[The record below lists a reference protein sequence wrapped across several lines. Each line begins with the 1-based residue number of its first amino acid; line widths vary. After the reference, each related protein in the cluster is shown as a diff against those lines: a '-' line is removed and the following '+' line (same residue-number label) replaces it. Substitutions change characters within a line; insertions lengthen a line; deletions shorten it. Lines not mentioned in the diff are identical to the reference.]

1 VANRDMYHN
10 ISPAISLAPAARTAN
25 EAGAAVDLA
34 GFYGALVVIETG
46 TITDGTHTFVVEESA
61 DGTNW
66 APVDDKELLGTE
78 PVVEADDS
86 NKAFRIGYLGDKRY
100 IRVAV
105 SVSGASN
112 GGVYSAV
119 VLRGFPRHAPVA

>member
-1 VANRDMYHN
+1 MYHN

-46 TITDGTHTFVVEESA
+46 AITDGTHTFELQESA
-61 DGTNW
+61 DGSNW
-66 APVDDKELLGTE
+66 APVADTDLLGTE
-78 PVVEADDS
+78 PVVKAGDE
-86 NKAFRIGYLGDKRY
+86 NKVFSVGYLGDKRY

-105 SVSGASN
+105 NVSDASN

>member
-1 VANRDMYHN
+1 MANRDMYHN
-10 ISPAISLAPAARTAN
+10 ISPVISLAPAARTAN

-34 GFYGALVVIETG
+34 GFYGALVVIATG
-46 TITDGTHTFVVEESA
+46 TITDGTHTFVVEESV

-78 PVVEADDS
+78 PVVEASDS